1 MEPEGTGDIT
11 PGSNQLHSAVE
22 DDDKMIV
29 EPNEFEPR
37 TFVDVLVQAKQRD
50 QWQER
55 HRARLPIRYRVYILT
70 QTFAEIEKQMPQ
82 LVEATG
88 EGLIRPERD
97 LQLREALESTKLSGA
112 SMIADGIWVGR
123 RYESDAQLRK
133 SLIPVHP
140 ITCSWET
147 VEMIPSDLIEFRH
160 GWTWISLSR

>member
-1 MEPEGTGDIT
+1 
-11 PGSNQLHSAVE
+11 
-22 DDDKMIV
+22 MIV
-29 EPNEFEPR
+29 EPNEFEPK

-50 QWQER
+50 QWQDR

-112 SMIADGIWVGR
+112 SMIADGIWVSGTNNP
-123 RYESDAQLRK
+123 DANLKR
-133 SLIPVHP
+133 SLIP
-140 ITCSWET
+140 
-147 VEMIPSDLIEFRH
+147 
-160 GWTWISLSR
+160 SLAVGKR